1 MTPTLEARLAE
12 ALPCMY
18 EDADVG
24 SRACDE
30 DSSFGLCERC
40 IARPAI
46 LALTRKREREE
57 RERCASQWRE
67 VYEIPMRD
75 RIHALEDR
83 ND

>member
-12 ALPCMY
+12 VLPCY
-18 EDADVG
+18 ECHPVEHRTGCPAVH
-24 SRACDE
+24 
-30 DSSFGLCERC
+30 
-40 IARPAI
+40 RPAI
-46 LALTRKREREE
+46 LALIRKREREE